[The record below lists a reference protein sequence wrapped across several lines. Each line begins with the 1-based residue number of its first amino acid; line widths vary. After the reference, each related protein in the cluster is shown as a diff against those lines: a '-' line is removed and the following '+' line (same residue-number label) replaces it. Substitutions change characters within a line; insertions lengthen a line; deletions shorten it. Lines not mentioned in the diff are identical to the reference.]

1 MMRRLVLALGA
12 LLAFGQGA
20 LAAEGAPTPPHQRWS
35 FSGMTGTFDRAA
47 LQRGFQVYK
56 DVCASC
62 HGMRQLSYRHLTGIG
77 LTLDQVRAIV
87 AEIEVPG
94 LNDSGE
100 TINRAARPSDRFRA
114 PFANEAAARAAN
126 SGAYPPDLS
135 VITKA
140 RVHGPDYLFA
150 LLIGYG
156 NAPSTMQMMEGM
168 HYNQYFAGGQIAMA
182 PPLAEARP
190 AGYYTDGTN
199 ATVEQMARD
208 VTAFLAW
215 AAEPELEARR
225 ALGWRALIFLLLL
238 SVALYVIKKRVW
250 SDIH

>member
-1 MMRRLVLALGA
+1 MRRLVFALATLI
-12 LLAFGQGA
+12 AFGQTA
-20 LAAEGAPTPPHQRWS
+20 IAAEGAPTPPHQRWS

-62 HGMRQLSYRHLTGIG
+62 HGMRQLYYRHLTGIG
-77 LTLDQVRAIV
+77 LTTDQIRAIV
-87 AEIEVPG
+87 ADIEVPG

-100 TINRAARPSDRFRA
+100 TVSRPARPSDRFRA

-126 SGAYPPDLS
+126 NGAFPPDLS

-150 LLIGYG
+150 LLTGYR
-156 NAPSTMQMMEGM
+156 NAPANMQMMEGM
-168 HYNQYFAGGQIAMA
+168 HYNTYFPGGQIAMA
-182 PPLAEARP
+182 PPIAEARP
-190 AGYYTDGTN
+190 AGYFTDGTN
-199 ATVEQMARD
+199 ATVDQMARD
-208 VTAFLAW
+208 VTSFLAW

-225 ALGWRALIFLLLL
+225 ALGWRVMIFLLLL
-238 SVALYVIKKRVW
+238 SGLLYAVKKRVW
-250 SDIH
+250 ADLH

>member
-1 MMRRLVLALGA
+1 MRRLILALGA
-12 LLAFGQGA
+12 ILALGQSA
-20 LAAEGAPTPPHQRWS
+20 WAAEGVATPAHQRWS

-62 HGMRQLSYRHLTGIG
+62 HGMRQLYYRHLTGIG
-77 LTLDQVRAIV
+77 LTTDQIRAIT

-100 TINRAARPSDRFRA
+100 TVARPARPADRFRA

-126 SGAYPPDLS
+126 NGANPPDLS

-150 LLIGYG
+150 LLTGYR
-156 NAPSTMQMMEGM
+156 NAPAGMQMMEGM
-168 HYNQYFAGGQIAMA
+168 HYNPYFTGGQIAMA
-182 PPLAEARP
+182 TPLAEARP

-208 VTAFLAW
+208 VTTFLAW

-225 ALGWRALIFLLLL
+225 ALGWKVLIFLLLL
-238 SVALYVIKKRVW
+238 SGLLYAVKKRVW
-250 SDIH
+250 ADLH